1 MKPILLVDD
10 SKTVLLYMTSA
21 LQKQG
26 YEVVAVEDGE
36 SALEVLT
43 HRKDIQFVLSDLMM
57 PGLSGIDLCRLLKSA
72 AFERYI
78 FLSCFLHAMIRA
90 RLLKALTLA
99 RMIS

>member
-1 MKPILLVDD
+1 MKSILLVDD

-26 YEVVAVEDGE
+26 YEVFAVEDGE

-43 HRKDIQFVLSDLMM
+43 HRTDIQFVLSDLMM
-57 PGLSGIDLCRLLKSA
+57 PGSVVLICVVYLNLRRLSGIS
-72 AFERYI
+72 

-90 RLLKALTLA
+90 RLSKALTLA